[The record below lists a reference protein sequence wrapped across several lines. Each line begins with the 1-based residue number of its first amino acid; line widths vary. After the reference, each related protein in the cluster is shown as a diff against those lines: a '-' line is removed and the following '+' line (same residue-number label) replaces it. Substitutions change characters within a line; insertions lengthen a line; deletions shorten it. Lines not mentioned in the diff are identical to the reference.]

1 MTGTGI
7 GSTGSS
13 RRRTAIASDPAS
25 TQVRSGRLRNRV
37 SELVGS
43 GTWGGVTHIL

>member
-25 TQVRSGRLRNRV
+25 TQIRRGRLRNVV
-37 SELVGS
+37 SQFVGP
-43 GTWGGVTHIL
+43 GTWGSVTHIL